1 MIVMAGLAA
10 EVMGIFSGV
19 FGVKWLFKLQECAR
33 VTAELTISYFRRQSD
48 QRYVLGVERKED

>member
-1 MIVMAGLAA
+1 MAGLAA

-33 VTAELTISYFRRQSD
+33 VTAELRISSFRRQSD